1 MDLPSPKFSK
11 LSSTGLALLVLS
23 LHTGLFIVSAFL
35 ELLEETLIREFPLR
49 DLERLLNIIM
59 VNPDFQRFPFTK
71 SRLITF

>member
-11 LSSTGLALLVLS
+11 LSSTRLALLVLS
-23 LHTGLFIVSAFL
+23 FYTGLFVASALL

-49 DLERLLNIIM
+49 DLERLLDIIM

-71 SRLITF
+71 